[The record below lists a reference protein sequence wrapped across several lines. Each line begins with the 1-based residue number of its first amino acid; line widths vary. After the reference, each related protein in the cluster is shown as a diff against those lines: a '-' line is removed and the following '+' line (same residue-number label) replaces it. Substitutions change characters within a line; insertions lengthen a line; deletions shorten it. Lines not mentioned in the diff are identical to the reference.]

1 MLWLCILTNVPLWW
15 EILLMEEVGHVENK
29 EYMETLY
36 FLLSFAENLKMSL
49 KIKFTN

>member
-1 MLWLCILTNVPLWW
+1 MAMYFNKCTMHW
-15 EILLMEEVGHVENK
+15 EILLKEEVGHVENK

-36 FLLSFAENLKMSL
+36 FLLSFAENLKLFL